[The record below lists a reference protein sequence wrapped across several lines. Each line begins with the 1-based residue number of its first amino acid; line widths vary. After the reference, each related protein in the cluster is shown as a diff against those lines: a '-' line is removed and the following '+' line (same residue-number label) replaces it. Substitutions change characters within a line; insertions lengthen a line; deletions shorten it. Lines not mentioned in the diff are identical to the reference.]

1 MTTFNETANR
11 GKKMSRKAMK
21 MEARKGKRK

>member
-1 MTTFNETANR
+1 MNSFNETANR
-11 GKKMSRKAMK
+11 GKKMSRKMMK